1 MPKSIPLPGNT
12 FLQASQLLGV
22 GYRTLERYVAD
33 REIEVLEISERKKF
47 ITDSAI
53 ADFKR
58 KRTRKAIV

>member
-1 MPKSIPLPGNT
+1 MSKSIPLPGNV
-12 FLQASQLLGV
+12 FAVAAQKLGV
-22 GYRTLERYVAD
+22 SLRTIKTYVAD